1 MKVSHWD
8 VCFSAWHNEKT
19 VIIFP
24 FGKIIIT
31 KQKKNYNNTLI
42 NANSNI
48 SIYQSLINAKDEFD
62 KC

>member
-42 NANSNI
+42 TTKNYNNTLINANSNI
-48 SIYQSLINAKDEFD
+48 SIY
-62 KC
+62 